1 MVYMSLS
8 CLKAVKHYKAYGSRY
23 QIYLYFISGRAYD
36 NVYVKVIIGI
46 LKKKSS
52 VLFFSNYILCTI
64 DAV

>member
-8 CLKAVKHYKAYGSRY
+8 CLKAVKHCKAYGSRY
-23 QIYLYFISGRAYD
+23 QIHLYFTSGRAYD

-46 LKKKSS
+46 LNKKSS
-52 VLFFSNYILCTI
+52 VLFFSNYMLCTV